1 MAGDRAFHGVLA
13 AGVSGAGA
21 PGLFGLLLME
31 AGVPVPIP
39 GDLVLLLVGERVA
52 AGALPLWTAVLALE
66 LVAVAGTAALFWLA
80 RGPGQALVTRVGP
93 RVGLTGPRL
102 ARASALL
109 VWWRR
114 RAAAGRLLAEG
125 CCPVCLVAGAAGLRR
140 VRDEGTP

>member
-1 MAGDRAFHGVLA
+1 VLA

-21 PGLFGLLLME
+21 PGLFGLLLLME

-39 GDLVLLLVGERVA
+39 GDLVLLLV
-52 AGALPLWTAVLALE
+52 AL
-66 LVAVAGTAALFWLA
+66 AALA
-80 RGPGQALVTRVGP
+80 V
-93 RVGLTGPRL
+93 
-102 ARASALL
+102 ALL

-114 RAAAGRLLAEG
+114 RDAAGRLLAEG